1 MKTKEKGNQ
10 ATCSDATI
18 YHGNTKNI
26 LTFLLLLHF
35 DIMYICVL
43 FTGCP
48 VILARSADLS
58 YYISKSGIEFGAL
71 GICRFSFVISI
82 SSLIYIVLTTFVC
95 RLIFAIICCRSPGVY
110 KLAKK
115 THFLRYYL
123 YNRITSIDCK

>member
-1 MKTKEKGNQ
+1 MKTREKGLGNQ

-48 VILARSADLS
+48 VILAQSA
-58 YYISKSGIEFGAL
+58 A
-71 GICRFSFVISI
+71 
-82 SSLIYIVLTTFVC
+82 T
-95 RLIFAIICCRSPGVY
+95 
-110 KLAKK
+110 KK
-115 THFLRYYL
+115 NFKQVSWAT
-123 YNRITSIDCK
+123 IKGT